1 MPCREWLRTVCS
13 NERQTSSCVHGEDV
27 PIMCSALGA
36 YEEALYVFMVMRPTG
51 YPRSATPVPLVIRGC
66 LNTFIMWTGYRC
78 IKVTSKTATVEYNHK
93 DVYEYKIL
101 LFVACFVA
109 FCHFRYRR
117 NIVF

>member
-1 MPCREWLRTVCS
+1 M
-13 NERQTSSCVHGEDV
+13 HGEDV

-51 YPRSATPVPLVIRGC
+51 YPRSATPVPLVIRGS

-78 IKVTSKTATVEYNHK
+78 IKVTSKTATIEYK

-109 FCHFRYRR
+109 FCHFHYRR
-117 NIVF
+117 NVVF